1 MKKNATFVEIVTD
14 FKKNMPDHMKEIF
27 SEKFPDTNFEK
38 SWRMHLPKEVEES
51 LNPDVVKVLRGCCTA
66 FFYAGAMSHL
76 IALAEMQKAITES
89 GNEFGLPEATYTT
102 IRYMEVLTLFQLDQ
116 IQKNKVYEE
125 DEFPFLQML
134 KLMLDLRTDEKT
146 LSKGDPNCNCPGC
159 QNRREREQEEKK
171 NGGKLTEEQKQK
183 MEDKFLDH
191 LADKIKN
198 SKISKEDQEE
208 LTDIFKKATSNK
220 EMQEDERPVHF
231 LDVSRLPRETIKK
244 MIKEAKLLKVISPD
258 KKDCDN
264 FIDMKSISPELQ
276 AEIRG
281 HYENIMKME
290 ELKEKS
296 GLN

>member
-89 GNEFGLPEATYTT
+89 GNEFGLPEAAHTT
-102 IRYMEVLTLFQLDQ
+102 IRYMEKLTLFQLDQ
-116 IQKNKVYEE
+116 IQKNKVYE
-125 DEFPFLQML
+125 DIEFPFLQMF
-134 KLMLDLRTDEKT
+134 KLMLDLRTDEKA
-146 LSKGDPNCNCPGC
+146 LSKGDPNCDCLGC
-159 QNRREREQEEKK
+159 QIRREREK
-171 NGGKLTEEQKQK
+171 NGDKVTKEQKEK
-183 MEDKFLDH
+183 MEDKVLDH
-191 LADKIKN
+191 FVDKIKN
-198 SKISKEDQEE
+198 SKISKEDQAE
-208 LTDIFKKATSNK
+208 LTDIFKKAESK
-220 EMQEDERPVHF
+220 MGFEEDERPVHL
-231 LDVSRLPRETIKK
+231 LDMSRLPRETIKK
-244 MIKEAKLLKVISPD
+244 MIKEAKMLKIFSPD
-258 KKDCDN
+258 KKTSDN

>member
-1 MKKNATFVEIVTD
+1 
-14 FKKNMPDHMKEIF
+14 
-27 SEKFPDTNFEK
+27 
-38 SWRMHLPKEVEES
+38 
-51 LNPDVVKVLRGCCTA
+51 
-66 FFYAGAMSHL
+66 MSHL

-89 GNEFGLPEATYTT
+89 GNEFGLPEAAYTT
-102 IRYMEVLTLFQLDQ
+102 IRYMEKLTFFQLDQ
-116 IQKNKVYEE
+116 IQKNKVYE
-125 DEFPFLQML
+125 DIEFPFLQML

-171 NGGKLTEEQKQK
+171 SGGKLTEEQKQK

-264 FIDMKSISPELQ
+264 FIDMNSMSPELQ